1 MITHTENKKTV
12 LIDGAGQVDFVKSK
26 RARRLSISVRPFKP
40 VRVAIPLRLSFKKAR
55 EYFDTN
61 IEWVRKSSE
70 HIRKIEQ
77 SHKTTVLDEP
87 IVNKKYARQFLLGR
101 LAQLAD
107 EHNFTYAKAAVRN
120 QKTLWASCSHENNI
134 SLNINL
140 IKLRPELIDYVIL
153 HELVH
158 TRVKNHSKKF
168 WAELDRYVPGS
179 KKLDKLLRNHHLGL

>member
-1 MITHTENKKTV
+1 MFNQKQLKHRFI
-12 LIDGAGQVDFVKSK
+12 IDGAGQVEFVKTK
-26 RARRLSISVRPFKP
+26 RARRLSISIRPFKP
-40 VRVAIPLRLSFKKAR
+40 IRVAIPLRLSFKKAR

-61 IEWVRKSSE
+61 IEWVRKSSK
-70 HIRKIEQ
+70 HIKKIEK
-77 SHKTTVLDEP
+77 SHRTTLVDEP
-87 IVNKKYARQFLLGR
+87 IVDKKNAKQFLLGR
-101 LAQLAD
+101 LEELAS

-158 TRVKNHSKKF
+158 TRVKNHSRQF
-168 WAELDRYVPGS
+168 WSELDRYVPGS